1 MDKYSMY
8 DVLDVGSIWRS
19 KRHGHLHV
27 VLALAN
33 FSLPEK
39 YLKTNPPQVIFSD
52 GNQVLA
58 TTADR
63 FLSLRNYVRQDDSIK
78 NAFFDMA
85 AMPITE
91 EEREPSLQL
100 DSEEDAIEEN
110 ESIAD
115 EEQTSMHTITAS
127 AEEKPQAIKLNV
139 NTDADDV
146 KEKLNAANV
155 DFVNYRQLR
164 TVDGIYYHTISVSSI
179 DYVQTIVNNIYEIES
194 IEILIN
200 NRIKID
206 IANPQITTAYTEV
219 CNNKLVYSITFADAS
234 QAEEMYEE
242 EHSEGAQP
250 EVNDQQQAENEPQY
264 TTNALSAILS
274 AVAEDIYRSGSSNEN
289 NDVTDVTAYNSSIEP
304 VQENDLQPELDF
316 EQGIVIAEPVTNPA
330 EEQAKELVVEPK
342 DKFEED
348 NSLEAKAKSETSVDV
363 ESAAETDE
371 ANDSE
376 AEVEAEVNEVIST
389 EGISLANEL
398 EFNEAAAEDAA
409 SATDESSVVTE
420 EVEDEE
426 LSSDEETDVDE
437 LDEVTVDSNIAIVD
451 DDVDNNNAEKTDY
464 TLDHTLAADDSEEFS
479 LDDTLPGQATVV
491 EQSADDKLVEK
502 LESIV
507 K

>member
-1 MDKYSMY
+1 MDKYNMY

-78 NAFFDMA
+78 NAFFNMA

-100 DSEEDAIEEN
+100 DNEEDAVEEN
-110 ESIAD
+110 ELIVD
-115 EEQTSMHTITAS
+115 EEQTSTRTLTAS
-127 AEEKPQAIKLNV
+127 AEEKPQIIKVKVKV

-146 KEKLNAANV
+146 KEKLNAINA
-155 DFVNYRQLR
+155 DFINYRQLR
-164 TVDGIYYHTISVSSI
+164 TVDSIYYHTISVSSI

-200 NRIKID
+200 GRIKID

-219 CNNKLVYSITFADAS
+219 CNNKPVYSITFADAS
-234 QAEEMYEE
+234 QATEAYEE
-242 EHSEGAQP
+242 VQP
-250 EVNDQQQAENEPQY
+250 DAANDQQQAENESQY
-264 TTNALSAILS
+264 TTNALSSILS
-274 AVAEDIYRSGSSNEN
+274 AVAEDIYRNGSSSEN
-289 NDVTDVTAYNSSIEP
+289 NNAAEITANNSSIESE
-304 VQENDLQPELDF
+304 QKDDSQLELDF
-316 EQGIVIAEPVTNPA
+316 EQGIVIAEPA
-330 EEQAKELVVEPK
+330 EKLTEELVNDALT
-342 DKFEED
+342 DKPEED
-348 NSLEAKAKSETSVDV
+348 NSLETEAKLDAKV
-363 ESAAETDE
+363 ENTAEIDE
-371 ANDSE
+371 ADSSN
-376 AEVEAEVNEVIST
+376 VEAGSEVNEVIST
-389 EGISLANEL
+389 EGISLSNEH
-398 EFNEAAAEDAA
+398 ESSEVVIEDAA
-409 SATDESSVVTE
+409 VVPDEGSVATE

-426 LSSDEETDVDE
+426 LSSNEETDVDE

-451 DDVDNNNAEKTDY
+451 DDVDSNSVEETDY
-464 TLDHTLAADDSEEFS
+464 VLDHTLAADDSEEFS
-479 LDDTLPGQATVV
+479 LDDTQPGQAVVV

-502 LESIV
+502 LENIV

>member
-1 MDKYSMY
+1 MDKYNMY

-78 NAFFDMA
+78 NAFFNMA

-100 DSEEDAIEEN
+100 DNEEDAVEEN
-110 ESIAD
+110 ELIAD
-115 EEQTSMHTITAS
+115 EEQTSTRTLTAS
-127 AEEKPQAIKLNV
+127 AEEKPQIIKVNV

-146 KEKLNAANV
+146 KEKLNAANA
-155 DFVNYRQLR
+155 DFINYRQLR
-164 TVDGIYYHTISVSSI
+164 TVDSIYYHTISVSSI

-200 NRIKID
+200 GRIKID

-219 CNNKLVYSITFADAS
+219 CNNKPVYSITFADAS
-234 QAEEMYEE
+234 QATEAYEE
-242 EHSEGAQP
+242 VQP
-250 EVNDQQQAENEPQY
+250 ECIQPDAANDQQQAENEPQY
-264 TTNALSAILS
+264 TTNALSSILS
-274 AVAEDIYRSGSSNEN
+274 AVAEDIYRSGSSSEN
-289 NDVTDVTAYNSSIEP
+289 NDAAEITANNSSIESE
-304 VQENDLQPELDF
+304 QKDDSQLELDF
-316 EQGIVIAEPVTNPA
+316 EQGIVIAEPA
-330 EEQAKELVVEPK
+330 EKLTEELVNDAFT
-342 DKFEED
+342 DKPEED
-348 NSLEAKAKSETSVDV
+348 NSLETEAKLD
-363 ESAAETDE
+363 
-371 ANDSE
+371 
-376 AEVEAEVNEVIST
+376 AEVENTAEIDEADGSKVEAGSEVNEVIST
-389 EGISLANEL
+389 EGISLSNEH
-398 EFNEAAAEDAA
+398 ESSEVVIEDAA
-409 SATDESSVVTE
+409 VVPDEGSVAAE

-426 LSSDEETDVDE
+426 ELSSNEETDVDE

-451 DDVDNNNAEKTDY
+451 DDVDSNSVEETDY
-464 TLDHTLAADDSEEFS
+464 VLDHTLATDDSEEFS
-479 LDDTLPGQATVV
+479 LDDTQPGQAVVV

-502 LESIV
+502 LENIV

>member
-1 MDKYSMY
+1 MDKYNMY

-78 NAFFDMA
+78 NAFFNMA

-100 DSEEDAIEEN
+100 DNEEDAVEEN
-110 ESIAD
+110 ELIVD
-115 EEQTSMHTITAS
+115 EEQTSTRTLTAS
-127 AEEKPQAIKLNV
+127 AEEKPQIIKINV

-146 KEKLNAANV
+146 KEKLNATNA
-155 DFVNYRQLR
+155 DFINYRQLR
-164 TVDGIYYHTISVSSI
+164 TVDSIYYHTISVSSI
-179 DYVQTIVNNIYEIES
+179 DYVQAIVNNIYEIES

-219 CNNKLVYSITFADAS
+219 CNNKPVYSITFADAS
-234 QAEEMYEE
+234 QATEAYEE
-242 EHSEGAQP
+242 VQP
-250 EVNDQQQAENEPQY
+250 EYIQPDAANDQQQAENEPQY
-264 TTNALSAILS
+264 TTNALSSILS
-274 AVAEDIYRSGSSNEN
+274 AVAEDIYRNGSSSEN
-289 NDVTDVTAYNSSIEP
+289 NNAAEITANNSSIESA
-304 VQENDLQPELDF
+304 QKDDSHLRLDF
-316 EQGIVIAEPVTNPA
+316 EQGIVIAEPA
-330 EEQAKELVVEPK
+330 EKLTEELVNDALT
-342 DKFEED
+342 DKPEED
-348 NSLEAKAKSETSVDV
+348 NSLETEAKLD
-363 ESAAETDE
+363 
-371 ANDSE
+371 
-376 AEVEAEVNEVIST
+376 AEVENTAEIDEADGSKVEAGSEVNEVIST
-389 EGISLANEL
+389 EGISLSNEH
-398 EFNEAAAEDAA
+398 ESSEAVIEDAA
-409 SATDESSVVTE
+409 VVPDEGSVATEEV

-426 LSSDEETDVDE
+426 LSSNEETDVDE

-451 DDVDNNNAEKTDY
+451 DDVDSNSVEETDY
-464 TLDHTLAADDSEEFS
+464 VLDHTLAADDSEEFS
-479 LDDTLPGQATVV
+479 LDDTQPGQAVVV

-502 LESIV
+502 LENIV

>member
-1 MDKYSMY
+1 MDKYNMY

-78 NAFFDMA
+78 NAFFNMA

-100 DSEEDAIEEN
+100 DNEEDAVEEN
-110 ESIAD
+110 ELIVD
-115 EEQTSMHTITAS
+115 EEQTSTRTLTAS
-127 AEEKPQAIKLNV
+127 AEEKPQIINVNV

-146 KEKLNAANV
+146 KEKLNAANA
-155 DFVNYRQLR
+155 DFINYRQLR
-164 TVDGIYYHTISVSSI
+164 TVDSIYYHTISVSSI

-200 NRIKID
+200 GRIKID

-219 CNNKLVYSITFADAS
+219 CNNKPVYSITFADAS
-234 QAEEMYEE
+234 QATEAYEE
-242 EHSEGAQP
+242 VQP
-250 EVNDQQQAENEPQY
+250 ECIQPDAANDQQQAENEPQY
-264 TTNALSAILS
+264 TTNALSSILS
-274 AVAEDIYRSGSSNEN
+274 AVAEDIYRNGSSSEN
-289 NDVTDVTAYNSSIEP
+289 NNAAEITANNSSIESE
-304 VQENDLQPELDF
+304 QKDDSQPELDF
-316 EQGIVIAEPVTNPA
+316 EQGIVIAEPA
-330 EEQAKELVVEPK
+330 EKLTEELVNDALT
-342 DKFEED
+342 DKPEED
-348 NSLEAKAKSETSVDV
+348 NSLETEAKLD
-363 ESAAETDE
+363 
-371 ANDSE
+371 
-376 AEVEAEVNEVIST
+376 AEVENTAEIDEADGSKVEAGSEVNEVIST
-389 EGISLANEL
+389 EGISLSNEH
-398 EFNEAAAEDAA
+398 ESSEVVIEDAVVVPDEG
-409 SATDESSVVTE
+409 SVATEE

-426 LSSDEETDVDE
+426 LSSNEETDVDE

-451 DDVDNNNAEKTDY
+451 DDVDSNSVEETDY
-464 TLDHTLAADDSEEFS
+464 VLDHTLATDDSEEFS
-479 LDDTLPGQATVV
+479 LDDTQPGQAVVV

-502 LESIV
+502 LENIV

>member
-1 MDKYSMY
+1 MDKYNMY

-78 NAFFDMA
+78 NAFFNMA

-100 DSEEDAIEEN
+100 DNEEDAVEEN
-110 ESIAD
+110 ELIVD
-115 EEQTSMHTITAS
+115 EEQTSTRTLTAS
-127 AEEKPQAIKLNV
+127 AEEKPQIIKVNV

-146 KEKLNAANV
+146 KEKLNAANA
-155 DFVNYRQLR
+155 DFINYRQLR
-164 TVDGIYYHTISVSSI
+164 TVDSIYYHTISVSSI

-200 NRIKID
+200 GRIKID

-219 CNNKLVYSITFADAS
+219 CNNKPVYSITFADAS
-234 QAEEMYEE
+234 QATEAYEE
-242 EHSEGAQP
+242 VQP
-250 EVNDQQQAENEPQY
+250 EYIQPDAANDQQQAENEPQY
-264 TTNALSAILS
+264 TTNALSSILS
-274 AVAEDIYRSGSSNEN
+274 AVAEDIYRNGSSSEN
-289 NDVTDVTAYNSSIEP
+289 NNNAAEITANNSSIESE
-304 VQENDLQPELDF
+304 QKDDSQPELDF
-316 EQGIVIAEPVTNPA
+316 EQGIVIAESA
-330 EEQAKELVVEPK
+330 EKLTEELVNDAFT
-342 DKFEED
+342 DKPEED
-348 NSLEAKAKSETSVDV
+348 NSLETEAKLD
-363 ESAAETDE
+363 
-371 ANDSE
+371 
-376 AEVEAEVNEVIST
+376 AEVENTAEIDEADGSKVEAGLEVNEVIST
-389 EGISLANEL
+389 ESISLSNEH
-398 EFNEAAAEDAA
+398 ESSEVVIEDAA
-409 SATDESSVVTE
+409 VVPDEGNVATE

-426 LSSDEETDVDE
+426 LSSNEETDVDE

-451 DDVDNNNAEKTDY
+451 DDVDSNSAEETDY
-464 TLDHTLAADDSEEFS
+464 VLDHTLATDDSEEFS
-479 LDDTLPGQATVV
+479 LDDTQPGQAVVV

-502 LESIV
+502 LENIV

>member
-1 MDKYSMY
+1 MDKYNMY

-78 NAFFDMA
+78 NAFFNMA

-100 DSEEDAIEEN
+100 DNEEDAVEEN
-110 ESIAD
+110 ELIVD
-115 EEQTSMHTITAS
+115 EEQTSTRTLTAS
-127 AEEKPQAIKLNV
+127 AEEKPQIIKVNV

-146 KEKLNAANV
+146 KEKLNAINA
-155 DFVNYRQLR
+155 DFINYRQLR
-164 TVDGIYYHTISVSSI
+164 TVDSIYYHTISVSSI

-219 CNNKLVYSITFADAS
+219 CNNKPVYSITFADAS
-234 QAEEMYEE
+234 QATEAYEE
-242 EHSEGAQP
+242 VQP
-250 EVNDQQQAENEPQY
+250 DAANDQQQQAENESQY
-264 TTNALSAILS
+264 TTNALSSILS
-274 AVAEDIYRSGSSNEN
+274 AVAEDIYRSGSSSEN
-289 NDVTDVTAYNSSIEP
+289 NDAAEITANNSSIESE
-304 VQENDLQPELDF
+304 QKDDSQLELDF
-316 EQGIVIAEPVTNPA
+316 EQGIVIAEPA
-330 EEQAKELVVEPK
+330 EKLTEELVNDALT
-342 DKFEED
+342 DKPEED
-348 NSLEAKAKSETSVDV
+348 NSLETEAKLD
-363 ESAAETDE
+363 
-371 ANDSE
+371 
-376 AEVEAEVNEVIST
+376 AEVENTAEIDEADGSKVEAGSEVNEVIST
-389 EGISLANEL
+389 EGISLSNEH
-398 EFNEAAAEDAA
+398 ESSEVVIEDAA
-409 SATDESSVVTE
+409 VVPDEGSVATE

-426 LSSDEETDVDE
+426 PSSNEETDVDE
-437 LDEVTVDSNIAIVD
+437 LDEVTIDSNIAIVD
-451 DDVDNNNAEKTDY
+451 DDVDSNSAEETDY
-464 TLDHTLAADDSEEFS
+464 ALDHTLATDDSEEFS
-479 LDDTLPGQATVV
+479 LGDTQPGQAVVV

-502 LESIV
+502 LENIV

>member
-1 MDKYSMY
+1 MDKYNMY

-78 NAFFDMA
+78 NAFFNMA

-100 DSEEDAIEEN
+100 DNEEDAVEEN
-110 ESIAD
+110 ELIVD
-115 EEQTSMHTITAS
+115 EEQTSTRTLTAS
-127 AEEKPQAIKLNV
+127 AEEKPQIIKVKVKV

-146 KEKLNAANV
+146 KEKLNAINA
-155 DFVNYRQLR
+155 DFINYRQLR
-164 TVDGIYYHTISVSSI
+164 TVDSIYYHTISVSSI

-200 NRIKID
+200 GRIKID

-219 CNNKLVYSITFADAS
+219 CNNKPVYSITFADAS
-234 QAEEMYEE
+234 QATEAYEE
-242 EHSEGAQP
+242 VQP
-250 EVNDQQQAENEPQY
+250 DAANDQQQQQQQTENEPQY
-264 TTNALSAILS
+264 TTNALSSILS
-274 AVAEDIYRSGSSNEN
+274 AVAEDIYRSGSSSET
-289 NDVTDVTAYNSSIEP
+289 NDAAEITANNSSIESA
-304 VQENDLQPELDF
+304 QKDDSQLELDF
-316 EQGIVIAEPVTNPA
+316 EQGIVIAEPA
-330 EEQAKELVVEPK
+330 EKLTEELVNNALA
-342 DKFEED
+342 DKPEED
-348 NSLEAKAKSETSVDV
+348 NSLETEAKLD
-363 ESAAETDE
+363 
-371 ANDSE
+371 
-376 AEVEAEVNEVIST
+376 AEVENTAEIDEADGSKVEAGSEVNEVIST
-389 EGISLANEL
+389 EGISLSNEH
-398 EFNEAAAEDAA
+398 ESSEVVIEDAA
-409 SATDESSVVTE
+409 TILDEGSVATE

-426 LSSDEETDVDE
+426 LSSNEETDVDE

-451 DDVDNNNAEKTDY
+451 DDVDSNSVEETDY
-464 TLDHTLAADDSEEFS
+464 ALDHTLATDDSEEFS
-479 LDDTLPGQATVV
+479 LDDTQPGQAVVV

-502 LESIV
+502 LENIV

>member
-1 MDKYSMY
+1 MDKYNMY

-78 NAFFDMA
+78 NAFFNMA

-100 DSEEDAIEEN
+100 DNEEDAVEEN
-110 ESIAD
+110 ELIVD
-115 EEQTSMHTITAS
+115 EEQTSTRTLTAS
-127 AEEKPQAIKLNV
+127 AEEKPQIIKVNVNV

-146 KEKLNAANV
+146 KEKLNAANA
-155 DFVNYRQLR
+155 DFINYRQLR
-164 TVDGIYYHTISVSSI
+164 TVDSIYYHTISVSSI

-200 NRIKID
+200 GRIKID

-219 CNNKLVYSITFADAS
+219 CNNKPVYSITFADAS
-234 QAEEMYEE
+234 QATEAYEE
-242 EHSEGAQP
+242 VQP
-250 EVNDQQQAENEPQY
+250 EYIQPDAANDQQQAENESQY
-264 TTNALSAILS
+264 TTNALSSILS
-274 AVAEDIYRSGSSNEN
+274 AVAEDIYRNGSSSEN
-289 NDVTDVTAYNSSIEP
+289 NDAAEITANNSSIESE
-304 VQENDLQPELDF
+304 QKDDSHLGLDF
-316 EQGIVIAEPVTNPA
+316 EQGIVIAEP
-330 EEQAKELVVEPK
+330 AKKLTEELVNDALT
-342 DKFEED
+342 DKPEED
-348 NSLEAKAKSETSVDV
+348 NSLETEAKLD
-363 ESAAETDE
+363 
-371 ANDSE
+371 
-376 AEVEAEVNEVIST
+376 AEVENTAEIDEADGSKVEAGSEVNEVIST
-389 EGISLANEL
+389 EGISLSNEH
-398 EFNEAAAEDAA
+398 ESSEVVIEDAA
-409 SATDESSVVTE
+409 VVPDEGSVATE

-426 LSSDEETDVDE
+426 LSSNEETDVDE

-451 DDVDNNNAEKTDY
+451 DDVDSNSVEETDY
-464 TLDHTLAADDSEEFS
+464 VLDHTLATDDSEEFS
-479 LDDTLPGQATVV
+479 LDDTQPGQAVVV

-502 LESIV
+502 LENIV

>member
-1 MDKYSMY
+1 MDKYNMY

-78 NAFFDMA
+78 NAFFNMA

-100 DSEEDAIEEN
+100 DNEEDAVEEN
-110 ESIAD
+110 ELIVD
-115 EEQTSMHTITAS
+115 EEQTSMRTLTAS
-127 AEEKPQAIKLNV
+127 AEEKPQIIKVKV

-146 KEKLNAANV
+146 KEKLNAANA
-155 DFVNYRQLR
+155 DFINYRQLR
-164 TVDGIYYHTISVSSI
+164 TVDSIYYHTISVSSI

-200 NRIKID
+200 GRIKID

-219 CNNKLVYSITFADAS
+219 CSNKPVYSITFADAS
-234 QAEEMYEE
+234 QATEAYEE
-242 EHSEGAQP
+242 VQP
-250 EVNDQQQAENEPQY
+250 DAANDQQQAENEPQY
-264 TTNALSAILS
+264 TTNALSSILS
-274 AVAEDIYRSGSSNEN
+274 AVAEDIYRNGSSSEN
-289 NDVTDVTAYNSSIEP
+289 NNAAEITANNSSIESE
-304 VQENDLQPELDF
+304 QKDDSQLELDF
-316 EQGIVIAEPVTNPA
+316 EQGIVIAEPA
-330 EEQAKELVVEPK
+330 EKLTEELVNDALT
-342 DKFEED
+342 DKPEED
-348 NSLEAKAKSETSVDV
+348 NSLETEAKLD
-363 ESAAETDE
+363 
-371 ANDSE
+371 
-376 AEVEAEVNEVIST
+376 AEVENTAEIDEADASKVEAGSEVNEVIST
-389 EGISLANEL
+389 EGISLSNEH
-398 EFNEAAAEDAA
+398 ESSEVVIEDAA
-409 SATDESSVVTE
+409 VVPDEGSVATE

-426 LSSDEETDVDE
+426 LSSNEETDVDE

-451 DDVDNNNAEKTDY
+451 DDVDSNSAEETDY
-464 TLDHTLAADDSEEFS
+464 VLDHTLATDDSEEFS
-479 LDDTLPGQATVV
+479 LDDAHPGQAVVV

-502 LESIV
+502 LENIV

>member
-1 MDKYSMY
+1 MDKYNMY

-78 NAFFDMA
+78 NAFFSMA

-100 DSEEDAIEEN
+100 DNEEDAVEEN
-110 ESIAD
+110 ELIVD
-115 EEQTSMHTITAS
+115 EEQTSTRALTAS
-127 AEEKPQAIKLNV
+127 TEEKPQIIKVKVNV

-146 KEKLNAANV
+146 KEKLNAANA
-155 DFVNYRQLR
+155 DFINYRQLR
-164 TVDGIYYHTISVSSI
+164 TVDSIYYHTISVSSI

-200 NRIKID
+200 GRIKID

-219 CNNKLVYSITFADAS
+219 CNNKPVYSITFADAS
-234 QAEEMYEE
+234 QATEAYEE
-242 EHSEGAQP
+242 VQP
-250 EVNDQQQAENEPQY
+250 EYIQPDAANDQQQAENEPQY
-264 TTNALSAILS
+264 TTNALSSILS
-274 AVAEDIYRSGSSNEN
+274 AVAEDIYRNGSSSEN
-289 NDVTDVTAYNSSIEP
+289 NNAAEITANNSSIESE
-304 VQENDLQPELDF
+304 QKDDSQLELDF
-316 EQGIVIAEPVTNPA
+316 EQGIVIAEPA
-330 EEQAKELVVEPK
+330 EKLTEELVDDALT
-342 DKFEED
+342 DKPEED
-348 NSLEAKAKSETSVDV
+348 NSLETEAKLD
-363 ESAAETDE
+363 
-371 ANDSE
+371 
-376 AEVEAEVNEVIST
+376 AEVENTAEIDEADGSKVEAGSEVNEVIST
-389 EGISLANEL
+389 EGISLSNEH
-398 EFNEAAAEDAA
+398 ESSDAVIEDAA
-409 SATDESSVVTE
+409 VVPDEGSVATE

-426 LSSDEETDVDE
+426 LSSNEETDVDE

-451 DDVDNNNAEKTDY
+451 DDVDSNSAEETDY
-464 TLDHTLAADDSEEFS
+464 VLDHTLATDDSEEFS
-479 LDDTLPGQATVV
+479 LDDTQPGQAVVV

-502 LESIV
+502 LENIV

>member
-1 MDKYSMY
+1 MDKYNMY

-78 NAFFDMA
+78 NAFFNMA

-100 DSEEDAIEEN
+100 DNEEDAVEEN
-110 ESIAD
+110 ELIVD
-115 EEQTSMHTITAS
+115 EEQTSTRTLTAS
-127 AEEKPQAIKLNV
+127 AEEKPQIIKVNV

-146 KEKLNAANV
+146 KEKLNAANA
-155 DFVNYRQLR
+155 DFINYRQLR
-164 TVDGIYYHTISVSSI
+164 TVDSIYYHTISVSSI

-200 NRIKID
+200 GRIKID

-219 CNNKLVYSITFADAS
+219 CNNKPVYSITFADAS
-234 QAEEMYEE
+234 QATEAYEE
-242 EHSEGAQP
+242 VQP
-250 EVNDQQQAENEPQY
+250 EYIQPDAANDQQQAENEPQY
-264 TTNALSAILS
+264 TTNALSSILS
-274 AVAEDIYRSGSSNEN
+274 AVAEDIYRSGSSSEN
-289 NDVTDVTAYNSSIEP
+289 NNAAEITANNSSIES
-304 VQENDLQPELDF
+304 VQKDDSHLGLDF
-316 EQGIVIAEPVTNPA
+316 EQGIVIAEPA
-330 EEQAKELVVEPK
+330 EKLTEELVNDALT
-342 DKFEED
+342 DKPEED
-348 NSLEAKAKSETSVDV
+348 NSLETETKLD
-363 ESAAETDE
+363 
-371 ANDSE
+371 
-376 AEVEAEVNEVIST
+376 AEVEDTAEIDEADGSKVEAGSEVNEVIST
-389 EGISLANEL
+389 EGISLSNEH
-398 EFNEAAAEDAA
+398 ESSEVVIEDAA
-409 SATDESSVVTE
+409 VVPDEGSVATE

-426 LSSDEETDVDE
+426 ELSSNEETDVDE

-451 DDVDNNNAEKTDY
+451 DDVDSNSVEETDY
-464 TLDHTLAADDSEEFS
+464 VLDHTLATDDSEEFS
-479 LDDTLPGQATVV
+479 LDDTQPGQAVVV

-502 LESIV
+502 LENIV

>member
-1 MDKYSMY
+1 MDKYNMY

-78 NAFFDMA
+78 NAFFNMA

-100 DSEEDAIEEN
+100 DNEEDAVEEN
-110 ESIAD
+110 ELIVD
-115 EEQTSMHTITAS
+115 EEQTSMRTLTAS
-127 AEEKPQAIKLNV
+127 AEEKPQIIKVNV

-146 KEKLNAANV
+146 KEKLNAANA
-155 DFVNYRQLR
+155 DFINYRQLR
-164 TVDGIYYHTISVSSI
+164 TVDSIYYHTISVSSI

-200 NRIKID
+200 GRIKID

-219 CNNKLVYSITFADAS
+219 CNNKPVYSITFADAS
-234 QAEEMYEE
+234 QATEAYEE
-242 EHSEGAQP
+242 VQP
-250 EVNDQQQAENEPQY
+250 ECIQPDAANDQQQAENEPQY
-264 TTNALSAILS
+264 TTNALSSILS
-274 AVAEDIYRSGSSNEN
+274 AVAEDIYRSGSSSEN
-289 NDVTDVTAYNSSIEP
+289 NDAAEITVNNSSIESE
-304 VQENDLQPELDF
+304 QKDDSQLELDF
-316 EQGIVIAEPVTNPA
+316 EQGIVIAEPA
-330 EEQAKELVVEPK
+330 EKLTEELVNDALT
-342 DKFEED
+342 DKPEED
-348 NSLEAKAKSETSVDV
+348 NSLETEAKLD
-363 ESAAETDE
+363 
-371 ANDSE
+371 
-376 AEVEAEVNEVIST
+376 AEVENTAEIDEADGSKVEAGSEVNEAISA
-389 EGISLANEL
+389 EGISLSNEH
-398 EFNEAAAEDAA
+398 ESSKVVIEDAA
-409 SATDESSVVTE
+409 VVPDEGSVATE

-426 LSSDEETDVDE
+426 LSSNEETDVDE

-451 DDVDNNNAEKTDY
+451 DDVDSNSAEETDY
-464 TLDHTLAADDSEEFS
+464 ALDHTLAADDSEEFS
-479 LDDTLPGQATVV
+479 LDDTQLGQAVVV

-502 LESIV
+502 LENIV

>member
-1 MDKYSMY
+1 MDKYNMY

-78 NAFFDMA
+78 NAFFSMA

-100 DSEEDAIEEN
+100 DNEEDAVEEN
-110 ESIAD
+110 ELIVD
-115 EEQTSMHTITAS
+115 EEQTSTRTLTAS
-127 AEEKPQAIKLNV
+127 AEEKPQIIKVNV

-146 KEKLNAANV
+146 KEKLNAINA
-155 DFVNYRQLR
+155 DFINYRQLR
-164 TVDGIYYHTISVSSI
+164 TVDSIYYHTISVSSI

-219 CNNKLVYSITFADAS
+219 CNNKPVYSITFADAS
-234 QAEEMYEE
+234 QATEAYEE
-242 EHSEGAQP
+242 LQSEYIQP
-250 EVNDQQQAENEPQY
+250 DAANDQQQAENEPQY
-264 TTNALSAILS
+264 TTNALSSILS
-274 AVAEDIYRSGSSNEN
+274 AVAEDIYRNGSSSEN
-289 NDVTDVTAYNSSIEP
+289 NDAAEITANNSSIESE
-304 VQENDLQPELDF
+304 QKDDSQLELDF
-316 EQGIVIAEPVTNPA
+316 EQGIVIAEPA
-330 EEQAKELVVEPK
+330 EKLTEELVNDALT
-342 DKFEED
+342 DKPEED
-348 NSLEAKAKSETSVDV
+348 NSLETEAKLD
-363 ESAAETDE
+363 
-371 ANDSE
+371 
-376 AEVEAEVNEVIST
+376 AEVENTAEIDEADGSKVEAGSEVNEVIST
-389 EGISLANEL
+389 EGISLSNEH
-398 EFNEAAAEDAA
+398 ESSEAVIEDAA
-409 SATDESSVVTE
+409 VVPDEGSVATE

-426 LSSDEETDVDE
+426 LSSNEETDVDE

-451 DDVDNNNAEKTDY
+451 DDVDSNSVEETDY
-464 TLDHTLAADDSEEFS
+464 ALDHTLATDDSEEFS
-479 LDDTLPGQATVV
+479 LDDTQPGQAVVV

-502 LESIV
+502 LENIV

>member
-1 MDKYSMY
+1 MDKYNMY

-78 NAFFDMA
+78 NAFFSMA

-100 DSEEDAIEEN
+100 DNEEDAVEEN
-110 ESIAD
+110 ELIVD
-115 EEQTSMHTITAS
+115 EEQTSTRTLTAS
-127 AEEKPQAIKLNV
+127 AEEKPQIIKVNV

-146 KEKLNAANV
+146 KEKLNAANA
-155 DFVNYRQLR
+155 DFINYRQLR
-164 TVDGIYYHTISVSSI
+164 TVDSIYYHTISVSSI

-200 NRIKID
+200 GRIKID

-219 CNNKLVYSITFADAS
+219 CNNKPVYSITFADAS
-234 QAEEMYEE
+234 QATEAYEE
-242 EHSEGAQP
+242 VQP
-250 EVNDQQQAENEPQY
+250 EYIQPDAAANDQQQAENEPQY
-264 TTNALSAILS
+264 TTNALSSILS
-274 AVAEDIYRSGSSNEN
+274 AVAEDIYRNGSSSEN
-289 NDVTDVTAYNSSIEP
+289 NNAAEITANNSSIESE
-304 VQENDLQPELDF
+304 QKDDSHLGLDF
-316 EQGIVIAEPVTNPA
+316 EQGIVIAEPA
-330 EEQAKELVVEPK
+330 EKLTEELVNDALT
-342 DKFEED
+342 DKPEED
-348 NSLEAKAKSETSVDV
+348 NSLETEAKLD
-363 ESAAETDE
+363 
-371 ANDSE
+371 
-376 AEVEAEVNEVIST
+376 AEVENTAEIDEADGSKVEAGSEVNEVIST
-389 EGISLANEL
+389 EGISLSNGHESS
-398 EFNEAAAEDAA
+398 EVVIEDAA
-409 SATDESSVVTE
+409 VVPDEGSVAAE

-426 LSSDEETDVDE
+426 ELSSNEETDVDE

-451 DDVDNNNAEKTDY
+451 DDVDSNSVEETDY
-464 TLDHTLAADDSEEFS
+464 VLDHTLATDDSEEFS
-479 LDDTLPGQATVV
+479 LDDTQPGQAVVV

-502 LESIV
+502 LENIV

>member
-1 MDKYSMY
+1 MDKYNMY

-78 NAFFDMA
+78 NAFFNMA

-100 DSEEDAIEEN
+100 DNEEDAVEEN
-110 ESIAD
+110 ELIVD
-115 EEQTSMHTITAS
+115 EEQTSTRTLTAS
-127 AEEKPQAIKLNV
+127 AEEKPQIIKVKV

-146 KEKLNAANV
+146 KEKLNAANA
-155 DFVNYRQLR
+155 DFINYRQLR
-164 TVDGIYYHTISVSSI
+164 TVDSIYYHTISVSSI

-200 NRIKID
+200 GRIKID

-219 CNNKLVYSITFADAS
+219 CNNKPVYSITFADAS
-234 QAEEMYEE
+234 QATEAYEE
-242 EHSEGAQP
+242 VQP
-250 EVNDQQQAENEPQY
+250 EYIQPDAANDQQQAENEPQY
-264 TTNALSAILS
+264 TTNALSSILS
-274 AVAEDIYRSGSSNEN
+274 AVAEDIYRNGSSSEN
-289 NDVTDVTAYNSSIEP
+289 NNAAEITANNSSIESE
-304 VQENDLQPELDF
+304 QKDDSHLGLDF
-316 EQGIVIAEPVTNPA
+316 EQGIVIAEPA
-330 EEQAKELVVEPK
+330 EKLTEELVNDALT
-342 DKFEED
+342 DKPEED
-348 NSLEAKAKSETSVDV
+348 NSLETETKLD
-363 ESAAETDE
+363 
-371 ANDSE
+371 
-376 AEVEAEVNEVIST
+376 AEVEDTAEIDEADGSKVEAGSEVNEVIST
-389 EGISLANEL
+389 EGISLSNEH
-398 EFNEAAAEDAA
+398 ESSEVVIEDAA
-409 SATDESSVVTE
+409 VVPDEGSVAAE

-426 LSSDEETDVDE
+426 ELSSNEETDVDE
-437 LDEVTVDSNIAIVD
+437 LDEVTIDSNIAIVD
-451 DDVDNNNAEKTDY
+451 DDVDSNSVEETDY
-464 TLDHTLAADDSEEFS
+464 VLDHTLATDDSEEFS
-479 LDDTLPGQATVV
+479 LDDTHPGQAVVV

-502 LESIV
+502 LENIV

>member
-1 MDKYSMY
+1 MDKYNMY

-39 YLKTNPPQVIFSD
+39 YMKTNPPQVIFSD

-78 NAFFDMA
+78 NAFFNMA

-100 DSEEDAIEEN
+100 DNEEDAVEEN
-110 ESIAD
+110 ELIVD
-115 EEQTSMHTITAS
+115 EEQTSTRTLTAS
-127 AEEKPQAIKLNV
+127 AEEKPQIIKVNV

-146 KEKLNAANV
+146 KEKLNAINA
-155 DFVNYRQLR
+155 DFINYRQLR
-164 TVDGIYYHTISVSSI
+164 TVDSIYYHTISVSSI

-200 NRIKID
+200 GRIKID

-219 CNNKLVYSITFADAS
+219 CNNKPVYSITFADAS
-234 QAEEMYEE
+234 QATEAYEE
-242 EHSEGAQP
+242 VQP
-250 EVNDQQQAENEPQY
+250 EYIQSDAAANDQQQAENEPQY
-264 TTNALSAILS
+264 TTNALSSILS
-274 AVAEDIYRSGSSNEN
+274 AVAEDIYRNGSSSEN
-289 NDVTDVTAYNSSIEP
+289 NNATEITANNSSIESA
-304 VQENDLQPELDF
+304 QKDDSHLGLDF
-316 EQGIVIAEPVTNPA
+316 EQGIVIAEPA
-330 EEQAKELVVEPK
+330 EKLTEELVNDALT
-342 DKFEED
+342 DKPEED
-348 NSLEAKAKSETSVDV
+348 NSLETEAKLD
-363 ESAAETDE
+363 
-371 ANDSE
+371 
-376 AEVEAEVNEVIST
+376 AEVENTAEIDETDGSKVEAGSEVNEVIST
-389 EGISLANEL
+389 EGISLSNEH
-398 EFNEAAAEDAA
+398 ESSEVVIEDAA
-409 SATDESSVVTE
+409 VIPDEGSVATE

-426 LSSDEETDVDE
+426 LSSNEETDVDE
-437 LDEVTVDSNIAIVD
+437 LDEVTIDSNIAIVD
-451 DDVDNNNAEKTDY
+451 DDVDSNSVEEADY
-464 TLDHTLAADDSEEFS
+464 ALDHTLAADDSEEFS
-479 LDDTLPGQATVV
+479 LDDTQPGQVVVV

-502 LESIV
+502 LENIV

>member
-1 MDKYSMY
+1 MDKYNMY

-39 YLKTNPPQVIFSD
+39 YMKTNPPQVIFSD

-78 NAFFDMA
+78 NAFFNMA

-100 DSEEDAIEEN
+100 DNEEDAVEEN
-110 ESIAD
+110 ELIVD
-115 EEQTSMHTITAS
+115 EEQASTHTLTAS
-127 AEEKPQAIKLNV
+127 AEEKPQIIKVNV

-146 KEKLNAANV
+146 KEKLNAANA
-155 DFVNYRQLR
+155 DFINYRQLR
-164 TVDGIYYHTISVSSI
+164 TVDSIYYHTISVSSI

-206 IANPQITTAYTEV
+206 ITNPQITTAYTEI
-219 CNNKLVYSITFADAS
+219 CNNKPVYSITFADAS
-234 QAEEMYEE
+234 QATEAYEE
-242 EHSEGAQP
+242 VQP
-250 EVNDQQQAENEPQY
+250 EYIQPDAANDQQQQAENEPQY
-264 TTNALSAILS
+264 TTNALSSILS
-274 AVAEDIYRSGSSNEN
+274 AVAEDIYRNGSSSEN
-289 NDVTDVTAYNSSIEP
+289 NDAAEITANNSSIESA
-304 VQENDLQPELDF
+304 QKDDSHLRLDF
-316 EQGIVIAEPVTNPA
+316 EQGIVIAEPA
-330 EEQAKELVVEPK
+330 EKLTEELVNDALT
-342 DKFEED
+342 DKPEED
-348 NSLEAKAKSETSVDV
+348 NSLETEAKLD
-363 ESAAETDE
+363 
-371 ANDSE
+371 
-376 AEVEAEVNEVIST
+376 AEVENTAEIDETDGSKIEAGSEVNEVIST
-389 EGISLANEL
+389 EGISLSNEH
-398 EFNEAAAEDAA
+398 ESSEVVIEDAA
-409 SATDESSVVTE
+409 VVPDEGSVATE

-426 LSSDEETDVDE
+426 LSSNEETDVDE

-451 DDVDNNNAEKTDY
+451 DDVDSNSVEETDY
-464 TLDHTLAADDSEEFS
+464 VLDHTLAADDSEEFS
-479 LDDTLPGQATVV
+479 LDDTQPGQAVV
-491 EQSADDKLVEK
+491 IEQSVDDKLVEK
-502 LESIV
+502 LENIV

>member
-1 MDKYSMY
+1 MDKYNMY

-78 NAFFDMA
+78 NAFFSMA

-100 DSEEDAIEEN
+100 DNEEDAVEEN
-110 ESIAD
+110 ELIID
-115 EEQTSMHTITAS
+115 EEQASTRTLTAS
-127 AEEKPQAIKLNV
+127 AEEKPQIIKVKV

-146 KEKLNAANV
+146 KEKLNAINA
-155 DFVNYRQLR
+155 DFINYRQLR
-164 TVDGIYYHTISVSSI
+164 TVDSIYYHTISVSSI

-200 NRIKID
+200 GRIKID

-219 CNNKLVYSITFADAS
+219 CNNKPVYSITFADAS
-234 QAEEMYEE
+234 QATEAYEE
-242 EHSEGAQP
+242 VQP
-250 EVNDQQQAENEPQY
+250 EYIQPDAANDQQQQAENEPQY
-264 TTNALSAILS
+264 TTNALSSILS
-274 AVAEDIYRSGSSNEN
+274 AVAEDIYRNGSSSEN
-289 NDVTDVTAYNSSIEP
+289 NNVAEITANNSSIESA
-304 VQENDLQPELDF
+304 QKDDSHLGLDF
-316 EQGIVIAEPVTNPA
+316 EQGIVIAEPA
-330 EEQAKELVVEPK
+330 EKLTEELVNDALT
-342 DKFEED
+342 DKPEED
-348 NSLEAKAKSETSVDV
+348 NSLETEAKLD
-363 ESAAETDE
+363 
-371 ANDSE
+371 
-376 AEVEAEVNEVIST
+376 AEVENTAEIDETDGSKVEAGSEVNEVIST
-389 EGISLANEL
+389 EGISLSNEH
-398 EFNEAAAEDAA
+398 ESSEVVIEDAA
-409 SATDESSVVTE
+409 VVPDEGSVATE

-426 LSSDEETDVDE
+426 LSSNEETDVDE
-437 LDEVTVDSNIAIVD
+437 LDEVTIDSNIAIVD
-451 DDVDNNNAEKTDY
+451 DDVDSNSVEEADY
-464 TLDHTLAADDSEEFS
+464 ALDHTLATDDSEEFS
-479 LDDTLPGQATVV
+479 LDDTQPGQAVVV

-502 LESIV
+502 LENIV

>member
-1 MDKYSMY
+1 MDKYNMY

-78 NAFFDMA
+78 NAFFNMA

-100 DSEEDAIEEN
+100 DNEEDAVEEN
-110 ESIAD
+110 ELIVD
-115 EEQTSMHTITAS
+115 EEQTSTRTLTAS
-127 AEEKPQAIKLNV
+127 AEEKPQIIKVKV

-146 KEKLNAANV
+146 KEKLNAANA
-155 DFVNYRQLR
+155 DFINYRQLR
-164 TVDGIYYHTISVSSI
+164 TVDSIYYHTISVSSI
-179 DYVQTIVNNIYEIES
+179 DYVQTIVNNVYEIES

-200 NRIKID
+200 GRIKID

-234 QAEEMYEE
+234 QATEAYEE
-242 EHSEGAQP
+242 VQP
-250 EVNDQQQAENEPQY
+250 DAANDQQQAENEPQY
-264 TTNALSAILS
+264 TTNALSSILS
-274 AVAEDIYRSGSSNEN
+274 AVAEDIYRNGSSSEN
-289 NDVTDVTAYNSSIEP
+289 NNAAEITANNSSIESE
-304 VQENDLQPELDF
+304 QKDDSQLELDF
-316 EQGIVIAEPVTNPA
+316 EQGIVIAEPA
-330 EEQAKELVVEPK
+330 EKLTEELVNDALT
-342 DKFEED
+342 DKPEED
-348 NSLEAKAKSETSVDV
+348 NSLETETKLD
-363 ESAAETDE
+363 
-371 ANDSE
+371 
-376 AEVEAEVNEVIST
+376 AEVENTAEIDEADGSKVEAGSEVNEVIST
-389 EGISLANEL
+389 EGISLSNEH
-398 EFNEAAAEDAA
+398 ESSEAVIEDAA
-409 SATDESSVVTE
+409 VVPDEGSVATE

-426 LSSDEETDVDE
+426 LSSNEETDVDE

-451 DDVDNNNAEKTDY
+451 DDVDSNSAEETDY
-464 TLDHTLAADDSEEFS
+464 VLDHTLATDDSEEFS
-479 LDDTLPGQATVV
+479 LDDTQPGQAVVV

-502 LESIV
+502 LENIV

>member
-1 MDKYSMY
+1 MDKYNMY

-78 NAFFDMA
+78 NAFFSMA

-100 DSEEDAIEEN
+100 DNEEDAVEEN
-110 ESIAD
+110 ELIVD
-115 EEQTSMHTITAS
+115 EEQASTHTLTAS
-127 AEEKPQAIKLNV
+127 AEEKPQIIKVNV

-146 KEKLNAANV
+146 KEKLNAINA
-155 DFVNYRQLR
+155 DFINYRQLR
-164 TVDGIYYHTISVSSI
+164 TVDSIYYHTISVSSI
-179 DYVQTIVNNIYEIES
+179 DYVQTIVNNIYEIRS

-200 NRIKID
+200 GRIKID

-219 CNNKLVYSITFADAS
+219 CNNKPVYSITFADAS
-234 QAEEMYEE
+234 QATEAYEE
-242 EHSEGAQP
+242 VQP
-250 EVNDQQQAENEPQY
+250 ECIQPDAANDQQQAENEPQY
-264 TTNALSAILS
+264 TTNALSSILS
-274 AVAEDIYRSGSSNEN
+274 AVAEDIYRNGSSSEN
-289 NDVTDVTAYNSSIEP
+289 NNAAEITANNSSIESE
-304 VQENDLQPELDF
+304 QKDDSQLELDF
-316 EQGIVIAEPVTNPA
+316 EQGIVIAEPA
-330 EEQAKELVVEPK
+330 EKLTEELVNDALT
-342 DKFEED
+342 DKPEED
-348 NSLEAKAKSETSVDV
+348 NSLETEAKLD
-363 ESAAETDE
+363 
-371 ANDSE
+371 
-376 AEVEAEVNEVIST
+376 AEVENTAEIDEADGSKVEAGSEVNEVIST
-389 EGISLANEL
+389 EGISLSNEH
-398 EFNEAAAEDAA
+398 ESSEVVIEDAA
-409 SATDESSVVTE
+409 TVPDEGSVATE

-426 LSSDEETDVDE
+426 LSSNEETDVDE

-451 DDVDNNNAEKTDY
+451 DDVDSNSVEETDY
-464 TLDHTLAADDSEEFS
+464 VLDHTLAADDSEEFS
-479 LDDTLPGQATVV
+479 LDDTQPGQAVVV

-502 LESIV
+502 LENIV

>member
-1 MDKYSMY
+1 MY

-78 NAFFDMA
+78 NAFFNMA

-100 DSEEDAIEEN
+100 DNEEDAVEEN
-110 ESIAD
+110 ELIVD
-115 EEQTSMHTITAS
+115 EEQTSTRTLTAS
-127 AEEKPQAIKLNV
+127 AEEKPQIIKVKV

-146 KEKLNAANV
+146 KEKLNAANA
-155 DFVNYRQLR
+155 DFINYRQLR
-164 TVDGIYYHTISVSSI
+164 TVDSIYYHTISVSSI

-200 NRIKID
+200 GRIKID

-219 CNNKLVYSITFADAS
+219 CSNKPVYSITFADAS
-234 QAEEMYEE
+234 QATEAYEE
-242 EHSEGAQP
+242 VQP
-250 EVNDQQQAENEPQY
+250 ECIQPDAANDQQQAENEPQY
-264 TTNALSAILS
+264 TTNALSSILS
-274 AVAEDIYRSGSSNEN
+274 AVAEDIYRSGSSSEN
-289 NDVTDVTAYNSSIEP
+289 NDAAEITANNSSIESE
-304 VQENDLQPELDF
+304 QKDDSHLGLDF
-316 EQGIVIAEPVTNPA
+316 EQGIVIAEPA
-330 EEQAKELVVEPK
+330 EKLTEELVNDAFT
-342 DKFEED
+342 DKPEED
-348 NSLEAKAKSETSVDV
+348 NSLETEAKLD
-363 ESAAETDE
+363 
-371 ANDSE
+371 
-376 AEVEAEVNEVIST
+376 AEVENTAEIDEADGSKVEAGSEVNEVIST
-389 EGISLANEL
+389 EGISLSNEH
-398 EFNEAAAEDAA
+398 ESSEVVIEDAA
-409 SATDESSVVTE
+409 VVPDEGSVAAE

-426 LSSDEETDVDE
+426 ELSSNEETDVDE

-451 DDVDNNNAEKTDY
+451 DDVDSNSVEETDY
-464 TLDHTLAADDSEEFS
+464 VLDHTLATDDSEEFS
-479 LDDTLPGQATVV
+479 LDDTQPGQAVAV

-502 LESIV
+502 LENIV

>member
-1 MDKYSMY
+1 MDKYNMY

-78 NAFFDMA
+78 NAFFNMA

-100 DSEEDAIEEN
+100 DNEEDAVEEN
-110 ESIAD
+110 ELIVD
-115 EEQTSMHTITAS
+115 EEQTSTRTLTAS
-127 AEEKPQAIKLNV
+127 AEEKPQIIKVNI

-146 KEKLNAANV
+146 KEKLNAANA
-155 DFVNYRQLR
+155 DFINYRQLR
-164 TVDGIYYHTISVSSI
+164 TVDSIYYHTISVSSI

-219 CNNKLVYSITFADAS
+219 CNNKPVYSITFADAS
-234 QAEEMYEE
+234 QATEAYEE
-242 EHSEGAQP
+242 VQP
-250 EVNDQQQAENEPQY
+250 EYIQPDAANDQQQAENEPQY
-264 TTNALSAILS
+264 TTNALSSILS
-274 AVAEDIYRSGSSNEN
+274 AVAEDIYRNGSSSEN
-289 NDVTDVTAYNSSIEP
+289 NNAAEITANNSSIES
-304 VQENDLQPELDF
+304 VQKDDSQLELDF
-316 EQGIVIAEPVTNPA
+316 EQGIVIVEPA
-330 EEQAKELVVEPK
+330 EKLTEELVNDALT
-342 DKFEED
+342 DKPEED
-348 NSLEAKAKSETSVDV
+348 NSLETEAKLD
-363 ESAAETDE
+363 
-371 ANDSE
+371 
-376 AEVEAEVNEVIST
+376 AEVENTAEIDEADGSKVEAGSEVNEVIST
-389 EGISLANEL
+389 EGISLSNEH
-398 EFNEAAAEDAA
+398 ESSEVVIEDAA
-409 SATDESSVVTE
+409 VVPDEGSVATE

-426 LSSDEETDVDE
+426 LSSNEETDVDE

-451 DDVDNNNAEKTDY
+451 DDVVEETEY
-464 TLDHTLAADDSEEFS
+464 VLDHTLATDDSEEFS
-479 LDDTLPGQATVV
+479 LDDTQPGQAVVV

-502 LESIV
+502 LENIV

>member
-1 MDKYSMY
+1 MDKYNMY

-78 NAFFDMA
+78 NAFFNMA

-100 DSEEDAIEEN
+100 DNEEDAVEEN
-110 ESIAD
+110 ELIVD
-115 EEQTSMHTITAS
+115 EEQTSTRTLTAS
-127 AEEKPQAIKLNV
+127 AEEKPQIIKVKVNA

-146 KEKLNAANV
+146 KEKLNAINA
-155 DFVNYRQLR
+155 DFINYRQLR
-164 TVDGIYYHTISVSSI
+164 TVDSIYYHTISVSSI

-200 NRIKID
+200 GRIKID

-219 CNNKLVYSITFADAS
+219 CNNKPVYSITFADAS
-234 QAEEMYEE
+234 QATEAYEE
-242 EHSEGAQP
+242 VQP
-250 EVNDQQQAENEPQY
+250 EYIQPDAANDQQQAENESQY
-264 TTNALSAILS
+264 TTNALSSILS
-274 AVAEDIYRSGSSNEN
+274 AVAEDIYRNGSSSEN
-289 NDVTDVTAYNSSIEP
+289 NNAAEITANNSSIESE
-304 VQENDLQPELDF
+304 QKDDSQLELDF
-316 EQGIVIAEPVTNPA
+316 EQGIVIAEPA
-330 EEQAKELVVEPK
+330 EKLTEELVNDALT
-342 DKFEED
+342 DKPEED
-348 NSLEAKAKSETSVDV
+348 NSLETEAKLD
-363 ESAAETDE
+363 
-371 ANDSE
+371 
-376 AEVEAEVNEVIST
+376 AEVENTAEIDEADGSKVEAGSEVNEVIST
-389 EGISLANEL
+389 EGISLSNEH
-398 EFNEAAAEDAA
+398 ESSEVVIEDAA
-409 SATDESSVVTE
+409 VVPDECSVATE

-426 LSSDEETDVDE
+426 LSSNEETDVDE

-451 DDVDNNNAEKTDY
+451 DDVDSNSAEETDY
-464 TLDHTLAADDSEEFS
+464 VLDHTLATDDSEEFS
-479 LDDTLPGQATVV
+479 LDDTQPGQAVVV

-502 LESIV
+502 LENIV

>member
-1 MDKYSMY
+1 MDKYNMY

-78 NAFFDMA
+78 NAFFNMA

-100 DSEEDAIEEN
+100 DNEEDAVEEN
-110 ESIAD
+110 ELIVD
-115 EEQTSMHTITAS
+115 EEQTSTRTLTAS
-127 AEEKPQAIKLNV
+127 AEEKPQIIKVKV

-146 KEKLNAANV
+146 KEKLNAANA
-155 DFVNYRQLR
+155 DFINYRQLR
-164 TVDGIYYHTISVSSI
+164 TVDSIYYHTISVSSI

-200 NRIKID
+200 GRIKID

-219 CNNKLVYSITFADAS
+219 CNNKPVYSITFADAS
-234 QAEEMYEE
+234 QATEAYEE
-242 EHSEGAQP
+242 VQP
-250 EVNDQQQAENEPQY
+250 EYIQPDAANDQQQAENEPQY
-264 TTNALSAILS
+264 TTNALSSILS
-274 AVAEDIYRSGSSNEN
+274 AVAEDIYRNSSSSEN
-289 NDVTDVTAYNSSIEP
+289 NNAAEITANNSSIESE
-304 VQENDLQPELDF
+304 QKDDSHLGLDF
-316 EQGIVIAEPVTNPA
+316 EQGIVIAEPA
-330 EEQAKELVVEPK
+330 EKLTEELVNDVLT
-342 DKFEED
+342 DKPEED
-348 NSLEAKAKSETSVDV
+348 NSLETEAKLD
-363 ESAAETDE
+363 
-371 ANDSE
+371 
-376 AEVEAEVNEVIST
+376 AEVENTAEIDEADGSKVEASSEVNEVIST
-389 EGISLANEL
+389 EGISLSNEH
-398 EFNEAAAEDAA
+398 ESSEAVIEDAA
-409 SATDESSVVTE
+409 VVPDEGSVATE

-426 LSSDEETDVDE
+426 LSSNEETDVDE
-437 LDEVTVDSNIAIVD
+437 LDEVTVDSNIVIVD
-451 DDVDNNNAEKTDY
+451 DDVDSNSVEETDY
-464 TLDHTLAADDSEEFS
+464 ALDHTLATDDSEEFS
-479 LDDTLPGQATVV
+479 LDDTQPGQAVVV

-502 LESIV
+502 LENIV

>member
-1 MDKYSMY
+1 MDKYNMY

-78 NAFFDMA
+78 NAFFNMA

-100 DSEEDAIEEN
+100 DNEEDAVEEN
-110 ESIAD
+110 ELIVD
-115 EEQTSMHTITAS
+115 EEQTSTRTLTAS
-127 AEEKPQAIKLNV
+127 AEEKPQIIKVNV

-146 KEKLNAANV
+146 KEKLNAANA
-155 DFVNYRQLR
+155 DFINYRQLR
-164 TVDGIYYHTISVSSI
+164 TVDSIYYHTISVSSI

-200 NRIKID
+200 GRIKID

-219 CNNKLVYSITFADAS
+219 CNNKPVYSITFADAS
-234 QAEEMYEE
+234 QATEAYEE
-242 EHSEGAQP
+242 VQP
-250 EVNDQQQAENEPQY
+250 DAANDQQQAENEPQY
-264 TTNALSAILS
+264 TTNALSSILS
-274 AVAEDIYRSGSSNEN
+274 AVAEDIYRNGSSSEN
-289 NDVTDVTAYNSSIEP
+289 NNAAEITANNSSIESE
-304 VQENDLQPELDF
+304 QKDDSQLELDF
-316 EQGIVIAEPVTNPA
+316 EQGIVIAEPA
-330 EEQAKELVVEPK
+330 EKLTEELVNDALTNKP
-342 DKFEED
+342 EED
-348 NSLEAKAKSETSVDV
+348 NSLETEAKLD
-363 ESAAETDE
+363 
-371 ANDSE
+371 
-376 AEVEAEVNEVIST
+376 AEVENTAEIDEADGSKVEAGSEVNEVIST
-389 EGISLANEL
+389 EGISLSNEH
-398 EFNEAAAEDAA
+398 ESSEVVIEDAA
-409 SATDESSVVTE
+409 VVPDEGSVATE

-426 LSSDEETDVDE
+426 LSSNEETDVDE

-451 DDVDNNNAEKTDY
+451 DDVDSNSVEETDY
-464 TLDHTLAADDSEEFS
+464 VLDHTLATDDSEEFS
-479 LDDTLPGQATVV
+479 LDDTQPGQAVVV

-502 LESIV
+502 LENIV

>member
-1 MDKYSMY
+1 MDKYNMY

-78 NAFFDMA
+78 NAFFNMA

-100 DSEEDAIEEN
+100 DNEEDAVEEN
-110 ESIAD
+110 ELIVD
-115 EEQTSMHTITAS
+115 EEQTSTRTLTAS
-127 AEEKPQAIKLNV
+127 AEEKPQIIKVNV

-146 KEKLNAANV
+146 KEKLNAANA
-155 DFVNYRQLR
+155 DFINYRQLR
-164 TVDGIYYHTISVSSI
+164 TVDSIYYHTISVSSI

-200 NRIKID
+200 GRIKID

-219 CNNKLVYSITFADAS
+219 CNNKPVYSITFADAS
-234 QAEEMYEE
+234 QATEAYEE
-242 EHSEGAQP
+242 VQP
-250 EVNDQQQAENEPQY
+250 DAANDQQQAENEPQY
-264 TTNALSAILS
+264 TTNALSSILS
-274 AVAEDIYRSGSSNEN
+274 AVAEDIYRSGSSSEN
-289 NDVTDVTAYNSSIEP
+289 NDAAEITANNSSIESE
-304 VQENDLQPELDF
+304 QKDDSQLELDF
-316 EQGIVIAEPVTNPA
+316 EQGIVIAEPA
-330 EEQAKELVVEPK
+330 EKLTEELVNDALT
-342 DKFEED
+342 DKPEED
-348 NSLEAKAKSETSVDV
+348 NSLETEAKLD
-363 ESAAETDE
+363 
-371 ANDSE
+371 
-376 AEVEAEVNEVIST
+376 AEVENTAEIDEADGSKVEAGSEVNEVIST
-389 EGISLANEL
+389 EGISLSNEH
-398 EFNEAAAEDAA
+398 ESSEVVIEDAA
-409 SATDESSVVTE
+409 VVPDEGSVATE

-426 LSSDEETDVDE
+426 LSSNEETDVDE

-451 DDVDNNNAEKTDY
+451 DDVDSNSAEETDY
-464 TLDHTLAADDSEEFS
+464 VLDHTLATDDSEEFS
-479 LDDTLPGQATVV
+479 LDDTQPGQAVVV

-502 LESIV
+502 LENIV

>member
-1 MDKYSMY
+1 MDKYNMY

-78 NAFFDMA
+78 NAFFSMA

-100 DSEEDAIEEN
+100 DNEEDAVEEN
-110 ESIAD
+110 ELIAD
-115 EEQTSMHTITAS
+115 EEHASTRTLTAS
-127 AEEKPQAIKLNV
+127 AEEKPQIIKVNV

-146 KEKLNAANV
+146 KEKLNAINA
-155 DFVNYRQLR
+155 DFINYRQLR
-164 TVDGIYYHTISVSSI
+164 TVDSIYYHTISVSSI

-200 NRIKID
+200 GRIKID

-219 CNNKLVYSITFADAS
+219 CNNKPVYSITFADAS
-234 QAEEMYEE
+234 QATEAYEE
-242 EHSEGAQP
+242 VQP
-250 EVNDQQQAENEPQY
+250 ECIQPDAANDQQQAENEPQY
-264 TTNALSAILS
+264 TTNALSSILS
-274 AVAEDIYRSGSSNEN
+274 AVAEDIYRNGSSSEN
-289 NDVTDVTAYNSSIEP
+289 NNAAEITANNSSIESE
-304 VQENDLQPELDF
+304 QKDDSQLELDF
-316 EQGIVIAEPVTNPA
+316 EQGIVIAEPA
-330 EEQAKELVVEPK
+330 EKLTEELVNDALTDRP
-342 DKFEED
+342 EED
-348 NSLEAKAKSETSVDV
+348 NSLETEAKLDTEV
-363 ESAAETDE
+363 ENTAEIDE
-371 ANDSE
+371 ADGSKLE
-376 AEVEAEVNEVIST
+376 AGSEVNEVIST
-389 EGISLANEL
+389 EGISLSNEH
-398 EFNEAAAEDAA
+398 ESSEVVIEDAA
-409 SATDESSVVTE
+409 VVPDEGSVATE

-426 LSSDEETDVDE
+426 LSSNEETDVDE

-451 DDVDNNNAEKTDY
+451 DDVDSNSVEETDY
-464 TLDHTLAADDSEEFS
+464 VLDHTLATDDSEEFS
-479 LDDTLPGQATVV
+479 LDDTQPGQAVVV

-502 LESIV
+502 LENIV

>member
-1 MDKYSMY
+1 MDKYNMY

-78 NAFFDMA
+78 NAFFNMA

-100 DSEEDAIEEN
+100 DNEEDAVEEN
-110 ESIAD
+110 ELIVD
-115 EEQTSMHTITAS
+115 EEQTSTRTLTAS
-127 AEEKPQAIKLNV
+127 AEEKPQIIKVKV

-146 KEKLNAANV
+146 KEKLNAANA
-155 DFVNYRQLR
+155 DFINYRQLR
-164 TVDGIYYHTISVSSI
+164 TVDSIYYHTISVSSI

-200 NRIKID
+200 GRIKID

-219 CNNKLVYSITFADAS
+219 CSNKPVYSITFADAS
-234 QAEEMYEE
+234 QATEAYEE
-242 EHSEGAQP
+242 VQP
-250 EVNDQQQAENEPQY
+250 ECIQPDAANDQQQAENEPQY
-264 TTNALSAILS
+264 TTNALSSILS
-274 AVAEDIYRSGSSNEN
+274 AVAEDIYRSGSSSEN
-289 NDVTDVTAYNSSIEP
+289 NDAAEITANNSSIESE
-304 VQENDLQPELDF
+304 QKDDSHLGLDF
-316 EQGIVIAEPVTNPA
+316 EQGIVIAEPA
-330 EEQAKELVVEPK
+330 EKLTEELVNDAFT
-342 DKFEED
+342 DKPEED
-348 NSLEAKAKSETSVDV
+348 NSLETEAKLD
-363 ESAAETDE
+363 
-371 ANDSE
+371 
-376 AEVEAEVNEVIST
+376 AEVENTAEIDEADGSKVEAGSEVNEVIST
-389 EGISLANEL
+389 EGISLSNEH
-398 EFNEAAAEDAA
+398 ESSEVVIEDAA
-409 SATDESSVVTE
+409 VVPDEGSVAAE

-426 LSSDEETDVDE
+426 ELSSNEETDVDE

-451 DDVDNNNAEKTDY
+451 DDVDSNSVEETDY
-464 TLDHTLAADDSEEFS
+464 VLDHTLATDDSEEFS
-479 LDDTLPGQATVV
+479 LDDTQPGQAVAV

-502 LESIV
+502 LENIV

>member
-1 MDKYSMY
+1 MDKYNMY

-78 NAFFDMA
+78 NAFFNMA

-100 DSEEDAIEEN
+100 YNEEDAVEEN
-110 ESIAD
+110 ELIVD
-115 EEQTSMHTITAS
+115 EEQTSTRTLAAS
-127 AEEKPQAIKLNV
+127 AEEKPQIIKVNV

-155 DFVNYRQLR
+155 DFINYRQLR
-164 TVDGIYYHTISVSSI
+164 TVDSIYYHTISVSSI

-200 NRIKID
+200 GRIKID

-219 CNNKLVYSITFADAS
+219 CNNKPVYSITFADAS
-234 QAEEMYEE
+234 QATEAYEE
-242 EHSEGAQP
+242 VQP
-250 EVNDQQQAENEPQY
+250 ECIQPDAANDQQQAENESQY
-264 TTNALSAILS
+264 TTNALSSILS
-274 AVAEDIYRSGSSNEN
+274 AVAEDIYRSGSSSEN
-289 NDVTDVTAYNSSIEP
+289 NDAAEITANNSSIESE
-304 VQENDLQPELDF
+304 QKDDSHLGLDF
-316 EQGIVIAEPVTNPA
+316 EQGIVIAEPA
-330 EEQAKELVVEPK
+330 EKLTEELVNDALT
-342 DKFEED
+342 DKPEED
-348 NSLEAKAKSETSVDV
+348 NSLETEAKLD
-363 ESAAETDE
+363 
-371 ANDSE
+371 
-376 AEVEAEVNEVIST
+376 AEVENTAEIDEADDSKVEAGSEVNEVIST
-389 EGISLANEL
+389 EGISLSNEH
-398 EFNEAAAEDAA
+398 ESSEVVIEDAA
-409 SATDESSVVTE
+409 VVPDEGSVATE

-426 LSSDEETDVDE
+426 LSSNEETDVDE

-451 DDVDNNNAEKTDY
+451 DDVDSNSAEETDY
-464 TLDHTLAADDSEEFS
+464 VLDHTLATDDSEEFS
-479 LDDTLPGQATVV
+479 LDDTQPGQAIVV

-502 LESIV
+502 LENIV

>member
-1 MDKYSMY
+1 MDKYNMY

-78 NAFFDMA
+78 NAFFSMA

-100 DSEEDAIEEN
+100 DNEEDAVEEN
-110 ESIAD
+110 ELIVD
-115 EEQTSMHTITAS
+115 EEQTSTRTLTAS
-127 AEEKPQAIKLNV
+127 AEEKPQIIKVKVKV

-146 KEKLNAANV
+146 KEKLNAINA
-155 DFVNYRQLR
+155 DFINYRQLR
-164 TVDGIYYHTISVSSI
+164 TVDSIYYHTISVSSI

-200 NRIKID
+200 GRIKID

-219 CNNKLVYSITFADAS
+219 CNNKPVYSITFADAS
-234 QAEEMYEE
+234 QATEAYEE
-242 EHSEGAQP
+242 VQP
-250 EVNDQQQAENEPQY
+250 EYIQPDAANDQQQAENESQY
-264 TTNALSAILS
+264 TTNALSSILS
-274 AVAEDIYRSGSSNEN
+274 AVAEDIYRSGSSSEN
-289 NDVTDVTAYNSSIEP
+289 NDAAEITANNSSIESE
-304 VQENDLQPELDF
+304 QKDDSHLELDF
-316 EQGIVIAEPVTNPA
+316 EQGIVIAEPA
-330 EEQAKELVVEPK
+330 EKLTEELVNDALT
-342 DKFEED
+342 DKPEED
-348 NSLEAKAKSETSVDV
+348 NSLETETKLD
-363 ESAAETDE
+363 
-371 ANDSE
+371 
-376 AEVEAEVNEVIST
+376 AEVEDTAEIDEADGSKVEAGSEVNEVIST
-389 EGISLANEL
+389 EGISLSNEH
-398 EFNEAAAEDAA
+398 ESSEVVIEDAA
-409 SATDESSVVTE
+409 VVPDEGSVATE

-426 LSSDEETDVDE
+426 LSSNEETDVDE

-451 DDVDNNNAEKTDY
+451 DDVDSNSAEETDY
-464 TLDHTLAADDSEEFS
+464 VLDHTLATDDSEEFS
-479 LDDTLPGQATVV
+479 LDDTQPGQAVVV

-502 LESIV
+502 LENIV

>member
-1 MDKYSMY
+1 MDKYNMY

-78 NAFFDMA
+78 NAFFNMA

-100 DSEEDAIEEN
+100 DNEEDAAEEN
-110 ESIAD
+110 ELIVD
-115 EEQTSMHTITAS
+115 EEQTSTRTLTAS
-127 AEEKPQAIKLNV
+127 AEEKPQIIKVKV

-146 KEKLNAANV
+146 KEKLNAANA
-155 DFVNYRQLR
+155 DFINYRQLR
-164 TVDGIYYHTISVSSI
+164 TVDSIYYHTISVSSI

-200 NRIKID
+200 GRIKID

-219 CNNKLVYSITFADAS
+219 CNNKPVYSITFADAS
-234 QAEEMYEE
+234 QATEAYEE
-242 EHSEGAQP
+242 VQP
-250 EVNDQQQAENEPQY
+250 ECIQPDAANDQQQAENEPQY
-264 TTNALSAILS
+264 TTNALSSILS
-274 AVAEDIYRSGSSNEN
+274 AVAEDIYRSGSSSEN
-289 NDVTDVTAYNSSIEP
+289 NDAAEITANNSSIESE
-304 VQENDLQPELDF
+304 QKDDSQLELDF
-316 EQGIVIAEPVTNPA
+316 EQGIVIAEPA
-330 EEQAKELVVEPK
+330 EKLTEELVNDALT
-342 DKFEED
+342 DKPEED
-348 NSLEAKAKSETSVDV
+348 NSLETEAKLD
-363 ESAAETDE
+363 
-371 ANDSE
+371 
-376 AEVEAEVNEVIST
+376 AEVENTAEIDEADGSKVEAGSEVNEVIST
-389 EGISLANEL
+389 EGISLSNGHESS
-398 EFNEAAAEDAA
+398 EVVIEDAA
-409 SATDESSVVTE
+409 VVPDEGSVATE

-426 LSSDEETDVDE
+426 LSSNEETDVDE
-437 LDEVTVDSNIAIVD
+437 LDKVTVDSNIAIVD
-451 DDVDNNNAEKTDY
+451 DDVDSDSNSVEETDY
-464 TLDHTLAADDSEEFS
+464 VLDHTLATDDSEEFS
-479 LDDTLPGQATVV
+479 LDDTQPGQAVVV

-502 LESIV
+502 LENIV

>member
-1 MDKYSMY
+1 MDKYNMY

-78 NAFFDMA
+78 NAFFNMA

-100 DSEEDAIEEN
+100 DNEEDAVEEN
-110 ESIAD
+110 ELIVD
-115 EEQTSMHTITAS
+115 EEQTSTRTLTAS
-127 AEEKPQAIKLNV
+127 AEEKPQIIKVNV

-146 KEKLNAANV
+146 KEKLNAANA
-155 DFVNYRQLR
+155 DFINYRQLR
-164 TVDGIYYHTISVSSI
+164 TVDSIYYHTISVSSI

-200 NRIKID
+200 GRIKID

-219 CNNKLVYSITFADAS
+219 CNNKPVYSITFADAS
-234 QAEEMYEE
+234 QATEAYEE
-242 EHSEGAQP
+242 VQP
-250 EVNDQQQAENEPQY
+250 ECIQPDAANDQQQAENESQY
-264 TTNALSAILS
+264 TTNALSSILS
-274 AVAEDIYRSGSSNEN
+274 AVAEDIYRSGSSSEN
-289 NDVTDVTAYNSSIEP
+289 NNNAAEITANNSSIESE
-304 VQENDLQPELDF
+304 QKDDSHLELDF
-316 EQGIVIAEPVTNPA
+316 EQGIVIAEPA
-330 EEQAKELVVEPK
+330 EKLTEELVNDALT
-342 DKFEED
+342 DKPEED
-348 NSLEAKAKSETSVDV
+348 NSLETEAKLDTEV
-363 ESAAETDE
+363 ENTAEIDE
-371 ANDSE
+371 ADGSK
-376 AEVEAEVNEVIST
+376 VEAGSEVNEVIST
-389 EGISLANEL
+389 EGISLSNEH
-398 EFNEAAAEDAA
+398 ESSEVVIEDAA
-409 SATDESSVVTE
+409 VVPDEGSVATE

-426 LSSDEETDVDE
+426 LSSNEETDVDE

-451 DDVDNNNAEKTDY
+451 DDVDSNSVEETDY
-464 TLDHTLAADDSEEFS
+464 VLDHTLATDDSEEFS
-479 LDDTLPGQATVV
+479 LDDTQPGQAVVV

-502 LESIV
+502 LENIV